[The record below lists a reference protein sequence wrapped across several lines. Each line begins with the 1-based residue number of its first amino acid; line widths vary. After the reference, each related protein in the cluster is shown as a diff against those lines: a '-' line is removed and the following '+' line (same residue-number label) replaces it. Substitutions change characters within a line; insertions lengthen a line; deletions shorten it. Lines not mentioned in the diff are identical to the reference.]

1 MNMKLILPYMIDK
14 NVSLC
19 PNNCIFFNYDSD
31 NFTVIC
37 QCEIKDGIVFNVS
50 NLINTFKNEKGIFNL
65 NVLKCIRLIFFKDA
79 FIKNIANYILLL
91 IIIMNII
98 LLIHFILKGYKL
110 LLEQINEIA
119 IYKKNEI
126 FYNKN
131 IIKEE
136 ISKNISSNLA
146 ASKNRHI
153 NKNDIK
159 ENTTSKIIL
168 SNSINDTK
176 HKNMKDE
183 KLETENHIFYYE
195 YEINNISYEEAK
207 RLDNRDYFQFYLS
220 LIKLNYILSFTFKVD
235 KDYNSYHI
243 KICLFIFLI
252 TLHMFINTL
261 FFNDYMMHK
270 IYEDKGKF
278 NFLYV
283 LPQIIYSN
291 IICSIVNFILKI
303 LVLSQKNVLEIKNE
317 KKGNI
322 NGKVLTAIK
331 CIKIKCSC
339 FFVFN
344 FLYLLFLWLYLSCFC
359 VIYKNTQK
367 YLFIVILIS
376 CLISLI
382 YPFII
387 FLLSGILRILA
398 LKGIG
403 KCQYKFSQIIHK
415 L

>member
-1 MNMKLILPYMIDK
+1 
-14 NVSLC
+14 
-19 PNNCIFFNYDSD
+19 
-31 NFTVIC
+31 
-37 QCEIKDGIVFNVS
+37 
-50 NLINTFKNEKGIFNL
+50 
-65 NVLKCIRLIFFKDA
+65 
-79 FIKNIANYILLL
+79 
-91 IIIMNII
+91 
-98 LLIHFILKGYKL
+98 
-110 LLEQINEIA
+110 
-119 IYKKNEI
+119 
-126 FYNKN
+126 
-131 IIKEE
+131 
-136 ISKNISSNLA
+136 
-146 ASKNRHI
+146 
-153 NKNDIK
+153 
-159 ENTTSKIIL
+159 
-168 SNSINDTK
+168 
-176 HKNMKDE
+176 
-183 KLETENHIFYYE
+183 
-195 YEINNISYEEAK
+195 
-207 RLDNRDYFQFYLS
+207 
-220 LIKLNYILSFTFKVD
+220 
-235 KDYNSYHI
+235 
-243 KICLFIFLI
+243 
-252 TLHMFINTL
+252 MFINTL

-359 VIYKNTQK
+359 FIYKNTQK